1 MLSKMEIT
9 EIMLSGSQMNEEK
22 GIDGKEHSV
31 SVKELE
37 GLAIHTHHQAHKL
50 QRKMLAP
57 VTCLG
62 ITGTVPCN
70 TRITFAEQLGGW
82 IELVNI
88 SCAPSSDVRV
98 AGRSQILLKHFSFL
112 NHKTQ
117 QYLPMFKSILQ
128 TLSPSIRNIG
138 FEFDAKSHLY
148 SDQGCFPVALTFLR
162 SGSWHTVAYIGGTHV
177 SRKKILLRHCIK
189 DDGSGV
195 RRWGFGRKRRGESP
209 ESAEQR
215 EQAARTLM
223 TQQALGFSGTKTLL
237 FPPSNA
243 VCTPQTSGAPPDP
256 SGIWQA
262 EHSSRRLLP
271 RSMREG
277 MIKQDTGPGSSQP
290 GGSVKHMDPRIL
302 T

>member
-117 QYLPMFKSILQ
+117 QYLPMFKS
-128 TLSPSIRNIG
+128 
-138 FEFDAKSHLY
+138 
-148 SDQGCFPVALTFLR
+148 
-162 SGSWHTVAYIGGTHV
+162 GSWHTVAYIGGTHV

-195 RRWGFGRKRRGESP
+195 RRWGLVERGEAKAPSL
-209 ESAEQR
+209 R
-215 EQAARTLM
+215 
-223 TQQALGFSGTKTLL
+223 
-237 FPPSNA
+237 SNA
-243 VCTPQTSGAPPDP
+243 NK
-256 SGIWQA
+256 
-262 EHSSRRLLP
+262 P
-271 RSMREG
+271 RER
-277 MIKQDTGPGSSQP
+277 
-290 GGSVKHMDPRIL
+290 
-302 T
+302 